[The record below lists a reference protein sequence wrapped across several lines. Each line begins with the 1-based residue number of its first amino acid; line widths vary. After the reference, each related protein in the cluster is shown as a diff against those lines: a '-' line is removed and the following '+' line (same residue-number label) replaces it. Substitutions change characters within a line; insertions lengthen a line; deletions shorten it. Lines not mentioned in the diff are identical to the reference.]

1 MSDETLA
8 GCILLLS
15 GMPSGA
21 PWTEANSALYG
32 FAMKEWSDEMG
43 RDVVQW
49 AVLNLKWRPSPVEL
63 REIAVSRHFPAPSP
77 AEARE
82 KIRHALIFYGGRGA
96 AQKMDAFTNTLADAM
111 GGWPTLSLC
120 STEEIDSRFP
130 GAYAE
135 AKLAHTLHGG
145 NWQTSG
151 GSQIAGGAALA
162 LPTGGARTGKEGLLC
177 ARSMGFMIE
186 EETET

>member
-8 GCILLLS
+8 GCVLLLS

-32 FAMKEWSDEMG
+32 FAMKGWSDEIG

-63 REIAVSRHFPAPSP
+63 REIAVSRHCPAPSP
-77 AEARE
+77 AQARE

-96 AQKMDAFTNTLADAM
+96 AQKMDAFTNALADAM

-130 GAYAE
+130 RAYEE
-135 AKLAHTLHGG
+135 AKIAHTMQGG
-145 NWQTSG
+145 DWQAG
-151 GSQIAGGAALA
+151 GKEKIAGQEALA
-162 LPTGGARTGKEGLLC
+162 LPAGGAQGANGGTLL
-177 ARSMGFMIE
+177 ARSMDFTIE
-186 EETET
+186 EETEQ